1 MFSILFDIKYYQIT
15 LKTKFNQESAKI
27 ALQSAQIMI
36 KIKLLADS

>member
-27 ALQSAQIMI
+27 RSQSDQIMI
-36 KIKLLADS
+36 KINL